1 MDRHPTTK
9 NYNEIE
15 TTAKERVIGQTVI
28 QIKWQISRFFIVINK
43 WKNTSSERTKKKIKT
58 KMKKWKW
65 KINKMTQYD

>member
-43 WKNTSSERTKKKIKT
+43 WKNTSSERTKKK
-58 KMKKWKW
+58 
-65 KINKMTQYD
+65 